1 LPKGVASGPDSTAT
15 YTVIGVVPD
24 VRSDYLSREN
34 GPTLYFPYAFDGDFG
49 AFLLRTRGAPAS
61 AINAVRLAING
72 ISPTASAETHV
83 MTMVDGPMALQRLMA
98 QAPATVALVLAV
110 AGLALA
116 AIGIY
121 GVISSIVTRRTRE
134 IGVRIALG
142 ARPSQVAL
150 YVVKR
155 TLRPVAIGATF
166 GIAGAIGVSALLRSM
181 IAMPDA
187 PDLTF
192 GAGAFSPLVLFGVI
206 GALAVV
212 VVLACFMPAR
222 RASMVEPV
230 VSLRIE

>member
-1 LPKGVASGPDSTAT
+1 
-15 YTVIGVVPD
+15 
-24 VRSDYLSREN
+24 
-34 GPTLYFPYAFDGDFG
+34 
-49 AFLLRTRGAPAS
+49 
-61 AINAVRLAING
+61 
-72 ISPTASAETHV
+72 
-83 MTMVDGPMALQRLMA
+83 
-98 QAPATVALVLAV
+98 
-110 AGLALA
+110 
-116 AIGIY
+116 
-121 GVISSIVTRRTRE
+121 
-134 IGVRIALG
+134 
-142 ARPSQVAL
+142 
-150 YVVKR
+150 VVKR